1 MHSLFLVFLML
12 LLTAVADTQVRAA
25 HFSIIVKALK
35 CNCTRIQLGGEVRN
49 QNRRGWSIHLFRV
62 IFKNVLRFFVVVV
75 VVVFC
80 LYSAQ

>member
-35 CNCTRIQLGGEVRN
+35 CKLYTYTVR
-49 QNRRGWSIHLFRV
+49 R
-62 IFKNVLRFFVVVV
+62 
-75 VVVFC
+75 
-80 LYSAQ
+80 